1 MCLRHQFRP
10 LIASKDTSESK
21 YEKNSV
27 STQFDEGEQALD
39 KDRFY
44 ENYMKLLK
52 RLPTKEAEAMKT

>member
-1 MCLRHQFRP
+1 MLRAQEYGNY
-10 LIASKDTSESK
+10 AK